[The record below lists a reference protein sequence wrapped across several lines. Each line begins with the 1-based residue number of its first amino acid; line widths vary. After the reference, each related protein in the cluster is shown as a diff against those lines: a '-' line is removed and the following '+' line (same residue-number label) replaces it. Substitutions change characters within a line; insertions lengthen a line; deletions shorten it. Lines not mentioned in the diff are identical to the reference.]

1 MNALTSG
8 GAFSSIVGMSLLP
21 AKWFRPPVASF
32 SCAAMIPGSRPGP
45 LAPVVDLHDLGGLV
59 GVDHAYHGAP
69 DVTARVEGDGLGA
82 DGPREAPLVV
92 ELARAARGCER
103 LLRSGGGVRV
113 RWRVDDDDALEDQV
127 AVVVERVPLGEA
139 VAGGVTD
146 RALHY
151 QVAVDVVQDPKR
163 VVAREPRGVAV

>member
-1 MNALTSG
+1 SG

-21 AKWFRPPVASF
+21 AKWFRLPVGSFSF

-127 AVVVERVPLGEA
+127 AV
-139 VAGGVTD
+139 
-146 RALHY
+146 
-151 QVAVDVVQDPKR
+151 DVVQDPKR
-163 VVAREPRGVAV
+163 VVAREPRGEIGRAH